1 MEKSISQ
8 EERIRRAEE
17 IYSRRRYNN
26 RYGES
31 LYRSGET
38 RNRYQPQETRKI
50 KGKMINKMI
59 IQMIVCVIIYTCI
72 YMLQYSNYL
81 FSKDMVDKTK
91 EVLSYDI
98 SIENLYNKSNE
109 FFSELQKKFNLVVN
123 NEQNDNVNEKVQNE
137 NTEEANIENTNTNTE
152 NGEVNN
158 ENSDN
163 VENSEISQD
172 TNNEA
177 NQNSEQLA
185 VGGADE
191 TQPEEEKSQEEQD
204 IDYVKQNVSII
215 WPIKGVITSRFGNRT
230 PTEIVTANHKGL
242 DIAGNTGDNIVSAM
256 DGTVVQYSEE
266 GDYGKHLRIQNGEV
280 LTLYAHCSE
289 LLVQEG
295 STVKQG
301 DVIMAVGS
309 TGNSTGPHLHFEVRK
324 FGIAVDPIPY
334 LQGDGLQDENNNT
347 IANVIGNTENVT

>member
-50 KGKMINKMI
+50 KGKMI

-109 FFSELQKKFNLVVN
+109 FFLNLQKKFNWGVN
-123 NEQNDNVNEKVQNE
+123 NEQNDNVNEEAQDQ
-137 NTEEANIENTNTNTE
+137 NTEETNIENSNAESSENTSE
-152 NGEVNN
+152 ANN
-158 ENSDN
+158 ENVD
-163 VENSEISQD
+163 NSEISQNGASTEV
-172 TNNEA
+172 TNNDTT
-177 NQNSEQLA
+177 QLA

-191 TQPEEEKSQEEQD
+191 TQQEEEKSQEEQD
-204 IDYVKQNVSII
+204 IEYVKQNVSII

-242 DIAGNTGDNIVSAM
+242 DIAGNMGDNIVSAM

-266 GDYGKHLRIQNGEV
+266 GDYGKHLRIQSGEV

-301 DVIMAVGS
+301 DVIAKVGA
-309 TGNSTGPHLHFEVRK
+309 TGRATGPHLHFEIRRDDR
-324 FGIAVDPIPY
+324 FINPELILGS
-334 LQGDGLQDENNNT
+334 L
-347 IANVIGNTENVT
+347 

>member
-31 LYRSGET
+31 LYRSGKT

-109 FFSELQKKFNLVVN
+109 FFSELQKKFNWVMN

-242 DIAGNTGDNIVSAM
+242 DIAGNMGDNIVSAM

-266 GDYGKHLRIQNGEV
+266 GDYGKHLRIQSGEV

-301 DVIMAVGS
+301 DVIAKVGA
-309 TGNSTGPHLHFEVRK
+309 TGRATGPHLHFEIRRDDR
-324 FGIAVDPIPY
+324 FINPELILGS
-334 LQGDGLQDENNNT
+334 L
-347 IANVIGNTENVT
+347 

>member
-38 RNRYQPQETRKI
+38 RNRYQPQETRNI

-109 FFSELQKKFNLVVN
+109 FFLNLQKKFNWGVN
-123 NEQNDNVNEKVQNE
+123 NEQNDNVNEEAQDQ
-137 NTEEANIENTNTNTE
+137 NTEETNIENSNAE
-152 NGEVNN
+152 SSEANN
-158 ENSDN
+158 ENVDN
-163 VENSEISQD
+163 SGISQND
-172 TNNEA
+172 ASTEVTNNDTT
-177 NQNSEQLA
+177 QLA

-191 TQPEEEKSQEEQD
+191 TQQEEEKSQEEQD
-204 IDYVKQNVSII
+204 IEYVKQNVSII

-242 DIAGNTGDNIVSAM
+242 DIAGNMGDNIVSAM
-256 DGTVVQYSEE
+256 DGTVVQYSKE

-301 DVIMAVGS
+301 DVIAKVGA
-309 TGNSTGPHLHFEVRK
+309 TGRATGPHLHFEIRRDDRFINPELI
-324 FGIAVDPIPY
+324 FGS
-334 LQGDGLQDENNNT
+334 L
-347 IANVIGNTENVT
+347 

>member
-17 IYSRRRYNN
+17 VYSRRRYNN
-26 RYGES
+26 RNGES

-59 IQMIVCVIIYTCI
+59 VQMIVCVIIYTCI

-109 FFSELQKKFNLVVN
+109 FFSDLQKKFNWGVN
-123 NEQNDNVNEKVQNE
+123 NEQNDNVNEEAQDQ
-137 NTEEANIENTNTNTE
+137 NTEETNIENSNAESSENTSE
-152 NGEVNN
+152 ANN
-158 ENSDN
+158 ENAD
-163 VENSEISQD
+163 NSEISQND
-172 TNNEA
+172 ASTEVTNNDTT
-177 NQNSEQLA
+177 QLA

-191 TQPEEEKSQEEQD
+191 TQQEEEKSQEEQD
-204 IDYVKQNVSII
+204 IEYVKQNVSII

-230 PTEIVTANHKGL
+230 PTKIVTANHKGL

-301 DVIMAVGS
+301 DVIAKIGA
-309 TGNSTGPHLHFEVRK
+309 TGRATGPHLHFEIRRDDR
-324 FGIAVDPIPY
+324 FINPELILGS
-334 LQGDGLQDENNNT
+334 L
-347 IANVIGNTENVT
+347 

>member
-1 MEKSISQ
+1 
-8 EERIRRAEE
+8 
-17 IYSRRRYNN
+17 
-26 RYGES
+26 
-31 LYRSGET
+31 
-38 RNRYQPQETRKI
+38 
-50 KGKMINKMI
+50 MINKMI

-81 FSKDMVDKTK
+81 FSKDMVEKTK

-109 FFSELQKKFNLVVN
+109 FFSNLQKKFNWGVN
-123 NEQNDNVNEKVQNE
+123 NEQNDNVNVEAQDQ
-137 NTEEANIENTNTNTE
+137 NTEETNIENSNAE
-152 NGEVNN
+152 SSEANN
-158 ENSDN
+158 ENVD
-163 VENSEISQD
+163 NSEISQND
-172 TNNEA
+172 ASTEVTNNDTT
-177 NQNSEQLA
+177 QLA
-185 VGGADE
+185 VGGVDE
-191 TQPEEEKSQEEQD
+191 TQQEEEKSQEEQD
-204 IDYVKQNVSII
+204 IEYVKQNVSII

-266 GDYGKHLRIQNGEV
+266 GDYGKHLRIQSGEV

-301 DVIMAVGS
+301 DVIAKVGA
-309 TGNSTGPHLHFEVRK
+309 TGRATGPHLHFEIRRDDR
-324 FGIAVDPIPY
+324 FINPELILGS
-334 LQGDGLQDENNNT
+334 L
-347 IANVIGNTENVT
+347 

>member
-109 FFSELQKKFNLVVN
+109 FFLNLQKKFNWGVN
-123 NEQNDNVNEKVQNE
+123 NEQNDNVNEEAQDQ
-137 NTEEANIENTNTNTE
+137 NTEETNIENSNAESSENTSE
-152 NGEVNN
+152 ANN
-158 ENSDN
+158 ENAD
-163 VENSEISQD
+163 NSEISQND
-172 TNNEA
+172 ASTEVTNNDTT
-177 NQNSEQLA
+177 QLA

-191 TQPEEEKSQEEQD
+191 TQQEEEKSQEEQD
-204 IDYVKQNVSII
+204 IEYVKQNVSII

-242 DIAGNTGDNIVSAM
+242 DIAGNMGDNIVSAM

-266 GDYGKHLRIQNGEV
+266 GDYGKHLRIQSGEV

-301 DVIMAVGS
+301 DVIAKVGA
-309 TGNSTGPHLHFEVRK
+309 TGRATGPHLHFEIRRDDR
-324 FGIAVDPIPY
+324 FINPELILGS
-334 LQGDGLQDENNNT
+334 L
-347 IANVIGNTENVT
+347 

>member
-109 FFSELQKKFNLVVN
+109 FFLNLQKKFNWGVN
-123 NEQNDNVNEKVQNE
+123 NEQNDNVNEEAQDQ
-137 NTEEANIENTNTNTE
+137 NTEETNIENSNAESSENTSENTSE
-152 NGEVNN
+152 ANN
-158 ENSDN
+158 ENVD
-163 VENSEISQD
+163 NSEISQND
-172 TNNEA
+172 ASTEVTNNDTT
-177 NQNSEQLA
+177 QLA

-191 TQPEEEKSQEEQD
+191 TQQPEEEKSQEEQD
-204 IDYVKQNVSII
+204 VDYVKQNVSII

-242 DIAGNTGDNIVSAM
+242 DIAGNMGDNIVSAM

-266 GDYGKHLRIQNGEV
+266 GDYGKHLRIQSGEV

-301 DVIMAVGS
+301 DVIAKVGA
-309 TGNSTGPHLHFEVRK
+309 TGRATGPHLHFEIRRDDR
-324 FGIAVDPIPY
+324 FINPELILGS
-334 LQGDGLQDENNNT
+334 L
-347 IANVIGNTENVT
+347 

>member
-26 RYGES
+26 RYGEN

-123 NEQNDNVNEKVQNE
+123 NEQKDNVNEEAQNQNIE
-137 NTEEANIENTNTNTE
+137 KTNTEGNNETPSETNNENVDNTEISQSDINTEETNQEST
-152 NGEVNN
+152 
-158 ENSDN
+158 
-163 VENSEISQD
+163 
-172 TNNEA
+172 
-177 NQNSEQLA
+177 QLA

-301 DVIMAVGS
+301 DVIAKVGA
-309 TGNSTGPHLHFEVRK
+309 TGRATGPHLHFEIRRDDR
-324 FGIAVDPIPY
+324 FINPELILGS
-334 LQGDGLQDENNNT
+334 L
-347 IANVIGNTENVT
+347 

>member
-109 FFSELQKKFNLVVN
+109 FFLNLQKKFNWGVN
-123 NEQNDNVNEKVQNE
+123 NEQNDNVNEEAQDQ
-137 NTEEANIENTNTNTE
+137 NTEETNIENSNAESSENTSE
-152 NGEVNN
+152 ANN
-158 ENSDN
+158 ENVD
-163 VENSEISQD
+163 NSEISQND
-172 TNNEA
+172 ASTEVTNNDTT
-177 NQNSEQLA
+177 QLA

-191 TQPEEEKSQEEQD
+191 TQQEEEKSQEEQD
-204 IDYVKQNVSII
+204 IEYVKQNVSII

-242 DIAGNTGDNIVSAM
+242 DIAGNMGDNIVSAM
-256 DGTVVQYSEE
+256 EGTVVQYSEE

-301 DVIMAVGS
+301 DVIAKVGA
-309 TGNSTGPHLHFEVRK
+309 TGRATGPHLHFEIRRDDR
-324 FGIAVDPIPY
+324 FINPELILGS
-334 LQGDGLQDENNNT
+334 L
-347 IANVIGNTENVT
+347 

>member
-26 RYGES
+26 RNGES

-50 KGKMINKMI
+50 KGKMIDKMI
-59 IQMIVCVIIYTCI
+59 IQMIICVIIYTCI

-109 FFSELQKKFNLVVN
+109 FFLNLQKKFNWGVN
-123 NEQNDNVNEKVQNE
+123 SEQNDNVNEEAQDQ
-137 NTEEANIENTNTNTE
+137 NTEETNIENSNVESSENTNE
-152 NGEVNN
+152 ANN
-158 ENSDN
+158 ENVD
-163 VENSEISQD
+163 NSEISQND
-172 TNNEA
+172 ASTEVTNNDTT
-177 NQNSEQLA
+177 QLA

-191 TQPEEEKSQEEQD
+191 TQQEEEKSQEEQD
-204 IDYVKQNVSII
+204 IEYVKQNVSII

-242 DIAGNTGDNIVSAM
+242 DIAGNMGDNIVSAM

-301 DVIMAVGS
+301 DVIAKIGA
-309 TGNSTGPHLHFEVRK
+309 TGRATGPHLHFEIRRNDR
-324 FGIAVDPIPY
+324 FINPELILGS
-334 LQGDGLQDENNNT
+334 L
-347 IANVIGNTENVT
+347 

>member
-295 STVKQG
+295 SIVKQG
-301 DVIMAVGS
+301 DVIAKVGA
-309 TGNSTGPHLHFEVRK
+309 TGRATGPHLHFEIRRDDR
-324 FGIAVDPIPY
+324 FINPELILGS
-334 LQGDGLQDENNNT
+334 L
-347 IANVIGNTENVT
+347 

>member
-109 FFSELQKKFNLVVN
+109 FFLNLQKKFNWGVN
-123 NEQNDNVNEKVQNE
+123 NEQNDNVNEEAQDQ
-137 NTEEANIENTNTNTE
+137 NTEETNIENSNEESSENTSE
-152 NGEVNN
+152 ANN
-158 ENSDN
+158 ENVD
-163 VENSEISQD
+163 NSEISQND
-172 TNNEA
+172 ASTEVTNNDTT
-177 NQNSEQLA
+177 QLA

-191 TQPEEEKSQEEQD
+191 TQQEEEKSQEEQD
-204 IDYVKQNVSII
+204 IEYVKQNVSII

-242 DIAGNTGDNIVSAM
+242 DIAGNMGDNIVSAM

-266 GDYGKHLRIQNGEV
+266 GDYGKHLRIQSGEV

-301 DVIMAVGS
+301 DVIAKVGA
-309 TGNSTGPHLHFEVRK
+309 TGRATGPHLHFEIRRDDR
-324 FGIAVDPIPY
+324 FINPELILGS
-334 LQGDGLQDENNNT
+334 L
-347 IANVIGNTENVT
+347 

>member
-31 LYRSGET
+31 IYRSGET

-109 FFSELQKKFNLVVN
+109 FFLNLQKKINWGVN
-123 NEQNDNVNEKVQNE
+123 NEQNDNVNEEAQDQ
-137 NTEEANIENTNTNTE
+137 NTEETNIENSNAESSENTSE
-152 NGEVNN
+152 ANN
-158 ENSDN
+158 ENVD
-163 VENSEISQD
+163 NSEISQND
-172 TNNEA
+172 ASTEVTNNDTT
-177 NQNSEQLA
+177 QLA

-191 TQPEEEKSQEEQD
+191 TQQEEEKSQEEQD
-204 IDYVKQNVSII
+204 IEYVKQNVSII

-242 DIAGNTGDNIVSAM
+242 DIAGNMGDNIVSAM

-266 GDYGKHLRIQNGEV
+266 GDYGKHLRIQSGEV

-301 DVIMAVGS
+301 DVIAKVGA
-309 TGNSTGPHLHFEVRK
+309 TGRATGPHLHFEIRRDDR
-324 FGIAVDPIPY
+324 FINPELILGS
-334 LQGDGLQDENNNT
+334 L
-347 IANVIGNTENVT
+347 